1 MAWTSN
7 CSKWAIAVS
16 IVVAGPAFA
25 QDSVTAD
32 SEAIEEPADADSDN
46 TLETIVV
53 TAQRREASVQ
63 DTSAAISAFS
73 GESLAENRVLSFEDL
88 AGQATSLSFT
98 ALSPLDQ
105 EFNIRGITNTRLDSP
120 SADQSVGIF
129 SDDVYVGRS
138 GLFNFDLYDIDR
150 VEVVRGPQGVLLG
163 KNVVGG
169 AISIYSARP
178 ERNFGGSLTALSYPD
193 FKLTAVE
200 AFGRYA
206 EPMRPFIPHP
216 RHEQHSSLS

>member
-1 MAWTSN
+1 MTWASKCSTLALVAAMAAAS
-7 CSKWAIAVS
+7 
-16 IVVAGPAFA
+16 PAQA
-25 QDSVTAD
+25 QDAT
-32 SEAIEEPADADSDN
+32 SDESAASQSN
-46 TLETIVV
+46 ENQLTTIVV

-73 GESLAENRVLSFEDL
+73 GDALEENRTLSFEDL

-129 SDDVYVGRS
+129 VDDVYVGRS
-138 GLFNFDLYDIDR
+138 GLFNFDLFDVDR

-169 AISIYSARP
+169 AISIYSAR
-178 ERNFGGSLTALSYPD
+178 RA
-193 FKLTAVE
+193 
-200 AFGRYA
+200 R
-206 EPMRPFIPHP
+206 RP
-216 RHEQHSSLS
+216 R